1 MHAGRR
7 VQGRVVVPGSKSITN
22 RALVCA
28 ALAGGTSNVT
38 GTPAGDD
45 AEAMIAGLTTLGHRL
60 ERRDGTLTITP
71 VGPAGGDRVIDAG
84 ASGTTMRFLI
94 AVAAL
99 STGPTVLDGTD
110 RMRQRPV
117 GPLVAALRAL
127 DVGVEYLGEAGF
139 PPVVV
144 RGPLRGRRTSVD
156 ATLSSQFVT
165 ALMLIGPCLP
175 EGLTLDLV
183 GAPASRPYLVT
194 TAEVMEAFGATVH
207 VGDTSIVV
215 SPGGYR
221 ATTFA
226 VEPDASAAVYAWVG
240 AAMTAGTA
248 SVADLPGTSS
258 QADMRVLGVLEKMGA
273 VIDRGTEVTVHGPEG
288 GLRGVDVDLA
298 SCPDGAVA
306 LAVAAATA
314 RGTSRFTGLG
324 TLRLKETDR
333 LAALEAELI
342 KVGAMVTCGSDS
354 IEVVPGPLHGATIAT
369 YDDHRMA
376 MSFALLGLVVPG
388 IRIADPGC
396 VSKTWPGFW
405 TALDEATA
413 KLPVIAIDGPAG
425 TGKTTVATAVA
436 EALDGTRLDTGAFY
450 RAATLLALRS
460 GIDPEDGDAI
470 AARLGEVTISYDQG
484 SIDIDGVD
492 VSSEIRSP
500 AVNAAVSA
508 VSAHPAVRSHLVNR
522 QREWV
527 TSARGVVV
535 VEGRDIGTVVFPDA
549 ACKIYLDA
557 SPEVRAQRRAL
568 EDGTDPREELARLAG
583 RDEVDSTRDASP
595 LRPAVDA
602 WILDTSTLTIDE
614 VVEQV
619 VARHRSLV
627 R

>member
-1 MHAGRR
+1 M
-7 VQGRVVVPGSKSITN
+7 VPGSKSITN

-28 ALAGGTSNVT
+28 ALADGTSRVD
-38 GTPAGDD
+38 GALAGDD

-71 VGPAGGDRVIDAG
+71 ARPAAGERVIEAR

-94 AVAAL
+94 AVSAL
-99 STGPTVLDGTD
+99 STGPTVLDGTA

-117 GPLVAALRAL
+117 GPLVSALRTLEA
-127 DVGVEYLGEAGF
+127 DVEYMGEEGV

-144 RGPLRGRRTSVD
+144 RGPVRGRRTPVD

-175 EGLTLDLV
+175 KGLTLDLV
-183 GAPASRPYLVT
+183 GSPASRPYLVT
-194 TAEVMEAFGATVH
+194 TAEVMEAFGATVQ
-207 VGDTSIVV
+207 VGETTIVV
-215 SPGGYR
+215 GPGGYR
-221 ATTFA
+221 ATAFT
-226 VEPDASAAVYAWVG
+226 VEPDASAAVYPWVG
-240 AAMTAGTA
+240 AAMTAGVVT
-248 SVADLPGTSS
+248 VADLPGTSS
-258 QADMRVLGVLEKMGA
+258 QADMGVLRVLEKMGA
-273 VIDRGTEVTVHGPEG
+273 MVDWGDEVTVHGPKG
-288 GLRGVDVDLA
+288 GLRGADADLA

-306 LAVAAATA
+306 LAVAAAAA

-333 LAALEAELI
+333 LAALETELT
-342 KVGAMVTCGSDS
+342 KVGATVTCGPDS
-354 IEVVPGPLHGATIAT
+354 IEVVPGPLHGATVAT

-388 IRIADPGC
+388 IRIAEPGC

-614 VVEQV
+614 VVQQV
-619 VARHRSLV
+619 VTHYRSGSG
-627 R
+627 